1 MTGEFTFVGGALMGL
16 AGSLH
21 CAGLCGGIASSLLLA
36 SAPNGAPNGASR
48 GAALR
53 APALLATQLGRAL
66 TYTAFGA
73 TVGAVGAGFGVLL
86 ELAGAQGVLRALA
99 ALSLLWVGAS
109 VAGFGPGVRRLDV
122 PVGRLAR
129 RLGTAL
135 PGRLKAASPLAL
147 GIVWGF
153 APCGM
158 VYSALL
164 TSLLSGSALSGAA
177 FMAGFG
183 LATVPAV
190 AATALGAGA
199 LVGLGRHAHD
209 RTVPRRLLGA
219 AICALALASLAE
231 PARALSE
238 LCLR

>member
-1 MTGEFTFVGGALMGL
+1 MTGDFTCVGGALMGL

-36 SAPNGAPNGASR
+36 TAPGGP
-48 GAALR
+48 ALG
-53 APALLATQLGRAL
+53 APALMATQLGRAL

-73 TVGAVGAGFGVLL
+73 TVGSVGAGFAAVL
-86 ELAGAQGVLRALA
+86 ELAGAQGVLRMLA
-99 ALSLLWVGAS
+99 ALSLLWVGLS
-109 VAGFGPGVRRLDV
+109 IAGFGPNLRRLDFS
-122 PVGRLAR
+122 VGRLAR
-129 RLGTAL
+129 RLGAAM

-147 GIVWGF
+147 GIIWGF

-164 TSLLSGSALSGAA
+164 TSLLSGSALSGAT

-190 AATALGAGA
+190 AATAFGASA
-199 LVGLGRHAHD
+199 MVALGRRAPA
-209 RTVPRRLLGA
+209 RAMMRRLLGA

-238 LCLR
+238 LCLG